1 MRTRSPARAKNAKRK
16 ILIVEDHPIM
26 GEGLALTVGKAPDF
40 VVCGR
45 VETAREAMEVIGRS
59 IPDVVLAD
67 LTLPDKS
74 GLELIKDLQA
84 QYPDLPVLVLS
95 MHDETLYAER
105 ALRAGAKGY
114 IMKQASPQTLLD
126 AIRQVYQGEVYVS
139 EKMVRRIITN
149 VSGKDTGHR
158 QLSVERLTDRQ
169 IEVLQ
174 LIGAGKNRKEIAEQ
188 LHLSPKTVAVHEADI
203 KERLGLASVR
213 ELVRYAV
220 SWMEKR

>member
-1 MRTRSPARAKNAKRK
+1 
-16 ILIVEDHPIM
+16 M

-114 IMKQASPQTLLD
+114 IMKQEATEQVMN
-126 AIRQVYQGEVYVS
+126 AIRRVLRGEVYLS
-139 EKMVRRIITN
+139 EKMASRMVNRLVAGPQN
-149 VSGKDTGHR
+149 VGGSPI
-158 QLSVERLTDRQ
+158 ERLSDREF
-169 IEVLQ
+169 EVFQ
-174 LIGAGKNRKEIAEQ
+174 MIGHGVDSDLEDRAIQRDGMA
-188 LHLSPKTVAVHEADI
+188 H
-203 KERLGLASVR
+203 
-213 ELVRYAV
+213 
-220 SWMEKR
+220 